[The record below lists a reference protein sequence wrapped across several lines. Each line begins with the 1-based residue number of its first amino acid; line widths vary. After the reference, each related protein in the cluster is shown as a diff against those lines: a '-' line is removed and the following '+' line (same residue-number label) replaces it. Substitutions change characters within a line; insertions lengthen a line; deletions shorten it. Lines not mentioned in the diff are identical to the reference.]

1 MSALT
6 RDSQTDKW
14 WRDSRYIYFVLST
27 IWVFTLAFGILAT
40 WGSPRMP
47 IYLPGQPGQ
56 EWLVQT
62 IWERIVATILA
73 TSFILIYVWMM
84 YRVYYGPRDIHN
96 GFTNCGRWEIR
107 IPLLTLATLLAILP
121 HESDF
126 RRWPWAFVFFVV
138 AWTLTSEPDKAFT
151 SVIVSTGTAF
161 VLVTLLY
168 DAGLAVQIGFP
179 AIAFGFMVSG
189 YVINNGVIDQ
199 LKLER
204 SRVRDQAVTE
214 ERFRLARDLHDTV
227 GHSMTQITLK
237 AELARRLLPD
247 DPTRAA
253 DELEQIEQLSRSL
266 SAEVRASIAGDT
278 SLTLDREIDRA
289 KELLASMDVKVSI
302 IGEHAHLPEDVAN
315 TFAWCLREGM
325 MNIVKHSGADHCEIE
340 FFSSNHHY
348 VLKITDNGSNPANDQ
363 PHGQGIQG
371 MKQRVEEL
379 NGELRF
385 WTVDAG
391 HTLEIMIPV

>member
-1 MSALT
+1 MAHKVESSSPKL
-6 RDSQTDKW
+6 W
-14 WRDSRYIYFVLST
+14 WDFRYIWLFIST
-27 IWVFTLAFGILAT
+27 IWVFVLVGGVIDIWQERIFFAASPNSPVDVVVSPKWVQISATILVIAFIALYVRIMYRMYFGRLNWTSEISSRERWNIRTPILLIALVLVFLPHEDRLENWPFVFVYVVIVWTLTAGPNSAFSAVVISTAGTALILSLAYDSGVILDIPIYALAFG
-40 WGSPRMP
+40 
-47 IYLPGQPGQ
+47 
-56 EWLVQT
+56 
-62 IWERIVATILA
+62 
-73 TSFILIYVWMM
+73 F
-84 YRVYYGPRDIHN
+84 
-96 GFTNCGRWEIR
+96 FT
-107 IPLLTLATLLAILP
+107 
-121 HESDF
+121 
-126 RRWPWAFVFFVV
+126 
-138 AWTLTSEPDKAFT
+138 
-151 SVIVSTGTAF
+151 
-161 VLVTLLY
+161 
-168 DAGLAVQIGFP
+168 
-179 AIAFGFMVSG
+179 SG
-189 YVINNGVIDQ
+189 YVINRGLINE
-199 LKLER
+199 LRLEQ

-289 KELLASMDVKVSI
+289 KELLASIDVKVSI
-302 IGEHAHLPEDVAN
+302 AGEHAHLPEDVAN

-348 VLKITDNGSNPANDQ
+348 VLKITDNGSNPGNDQ
-363 PHGQGIQG
+363 PYGQGIQG